1 MRPEVVFDHKGRRL
15 PADPAALARILRCP
29 PVPEAISYA
38 IRRHG
43 FILVRPVRN
52 SLVLELEPSAVSI
65 LAAWATFFEVME
77 RAPKRVVL
85 AYPGN
90 GGHRRYEIVSSD
102 FAALRRIEE
111 LALAAGG
118 LDLGHPRAGLS
129 QSEGIPLAAHCVR
142 APSSKSGRVVSF
154 RGRDG
159 LAVRVRGDD
168 RSQRSCRPVDAM
180 SPLDD
185 WMGRVLG
192 IWRSARVGTRLPS
205 SASLASLDLAG
216 IVCGRAHLVDTSE
229 TNNPLGYWFRA
240 WGPINSYKSGNDC
253 LSLDAMPPGL
263 MRENAIEDYQ
273 QAVAQGTPNYSVIRL
288 RESSTEYSYSRLIL
302 PFAGM
307 GQCVNRLLVLINE
320 RDLALEFP

>member
-168 RSQRSCRPVDAM
+168 RSQRSCRQVDAM
-180 SPLDD
+180 SPLDIG
-185 WMGRVLG
+185 WVAY
-192 IWRSARVGTRLPS
+192 W
-205 SASLASLDLAG
+205 ASG
-216 IVCGRAHLVDTSE
+216 G
-229 TNNPLGYWFRA
+229 PRA
-240 WGPINSYKSGNDC
+240 WARAYPPARHLLPLIWLGSYAAALTWWTPARRIIRWDIGFARGGPSTPINP
-253 LSLDAMPPGL
+253 AMT
-263 MRENAIEDYQ
+263 
-273 QAVAQGTPNYSVIRL
+273 V
-288 RESSTEYSYSRLIL
+288 
-302 PFAGM
+302 
-307 GQCVNRLLVLINE
+307 
-320 RDLALEFP
+320 